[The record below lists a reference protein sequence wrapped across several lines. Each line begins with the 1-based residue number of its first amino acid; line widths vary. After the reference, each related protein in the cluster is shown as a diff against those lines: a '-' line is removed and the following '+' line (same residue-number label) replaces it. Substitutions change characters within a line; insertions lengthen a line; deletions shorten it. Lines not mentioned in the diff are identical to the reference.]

1 MPQRF
6 LSLGIP
12 NQALRLRVHHDL
24 FDHLVA
30 EPLQR
35 RGILGQSIVN
45 VREPITICIECTKR
59 DTFGPSLHENFI
71 SL

>member
-30 EPLQR
+30 EPYSV
-35 RGILGQSIVN
+35 GESWGKILLN

-59 DTFGPSLHENFI
+59 DTFGPSLRENFI